1 MKLKHI
7 AAALMI
13 GAATLPAMAQ
23 QGLDNPMTKA
33 MMEVYEKELASN
45 PGNAEVL
52 YRRASEYYRFNQYLR
67 ALADADGA
75 IKNAPDND
83 RDFRAAAYQLRGEI
97 YQMLGK
103 YAEALADFTE
113 SLKADPAS
121 FMALYQKAN
130 CEYELGDYAAAKADY
145 TRLRAHNQRGVE
157 ALTGLA
163 RVAVQENN
171 LGIAQSYM
179 DDAVAMMRADSDIYV
194 RRASVRRA
202 MGNNT
207 GAVDDLVMAISIDS
221 NNRAFQ
227 ELVNIADADYPA
239 VVTGLGNAIAQ
250 APEQGM
256 FYYIRGVIAQAHAH
270 YPAAIADYRKIIDD
284 NLYNYAG
291 LYNSLAEC
299 YLALCKYN
307 EATDCVNRAIS
318 MSAPTAEYYLT
329 LARIQR
335 AQGLAS
341 EALSNVQKSLQTDPS
356 NPAARTEKGLC
367 LYDLGRYDDAS
378 TVFGEMIMDTP
389 DEAMPYLLQAW
400 VLTDGLK
407 QQAKA
412 LPPYRRML
420 DAIPADAATPAA
432 LAKGLRGFALLFS
445 GKKAEALAW
454 AGELLKEKDT
464 DGSRNYLAACLYA
477 QAGDNDKALECASRS
492 MQLGYSDV
500 WNWTRN
506 TSARVN
512 VEPLRQGAALTDL
525 MARYAYIFE

>member
-1 MKLKHI
+1 
-7 AAALMI
+7 MI
-13 GAATLPAMAQ
+13 VGAATLPVTAQ
-23 QGLDNPMTKA
+23 DGLDNPMTKA
-33 MMEVYEKELASN
+33 MMEVYDKELASN
-45 PGNAEVL
+45 PDNAEVL
-52 YRRASEYYRFNQYLR
+52 FRRANEYYRFNQYLR

-75 IKNAPDND
+75 IKNAPAND

-130 CEYELGDYAAAKADY
+130 CEFELGDYAAAKADY

-163 RVAVQENN
+163 RVAVKENN
-171 LGIAQSYM
+171 LGIAQGYM
-179 DDAVAMMRADSDIYV
+179 DDAVAMMPADSDIYV

-227 ELVNIADADYPA
+227 ELVNLADADYPA
-239 VVTGLGNAIAQ
+239 VITGLGNAIAQ

-270 YPAAIADYRKIIDD
+270 YPSAIADYRKIIDN

-299 YLALCKYN
+299 YLALCKYP
-307 EATDCVNRAIS
+307 EATENVNQAIA
-318 MSAPTAEYYLT
+318 MTAANGEYYLT

-341 EALSNVQKSLQTDPS
+341 EAMGNIQRALQTDPA
-356 NPAARTEKGLC
+356 NETARTEKGLC
-367 LYDLGRYDDAS
+367 LYDLGRFDDAS

-389 DEAMPYLLQAW
+389 DKPMPYLLQGW
-400 VLTDGLK
+400 VINNGLK
-407 QQAKA
+407 QPAKA
-412 LPPYRRML
+412 LPLYRRML
-420 DAIPADAATPAA
+420 DAVPADTDTPAA
-432 LAKGLRGFALLFS
+432 IAKGLRGFALLFS
-445 GKKAEALAW
+445 NKKEEALAW
-454 AGELLKEKDT
+454 VDSLLAEKDT

-477 QAGDNDKALECASRS
+477 QAGDNAKALECASRS
-492 MQLGYSDV
+492 MQLGYADV

-512 VEPLRQGAALTDL
+512 VEPIREGNSLLDL
-525 MARYAYIFE
+525 MGRYAYIFE

>member
-1 MKLKHI
+1 ML
-7 AAALMI
+7 
-13 GAATLPAMAQ
+13 GAATLPAFAQ
-23 QGLDNPMTKA
+23 QGLDNPMTRA
-33 MMEVYEKELASN
+33 MMEVYDKELASN
-45 PGNAEVL
+45 PDNAEVL
-52 YRRASEYYRFNQYLR
+52 FRRANEYYRFNQYLR

-75 IKNAPDND
+75 IKNAPAND

-97 YQMLGK
+97 YQMLEK
-103 YAEALADFTE
+103 YSEALADFTE
-113 SLKADPAS
+113 SLKADPSS

-130 CEYELGDYAAAKADY
+130 CEFELGDYAAAKADY
-145 TRLRAHNQRGVE
+145 TRLRANNGRSAE

-163 RVAVQENN
+163 RIAVKENN
-171 LGIAQSYM
+171 LGLAGEYM
-179 DDAVAMMRADSDIYV
+179 DDAVAMMPADSDIYV

-227 ELVNIADADYPA
+227 ELVNMADADYPA
-239 VVTGLGNAIAQ
+239 VITGLGNAIAQ

-270 YPAAIADYRKIIDD
+270 YPSAIADYRRIIDN

-299 YLALCKYN
+299 YLALCKYP
-307 EATDCVNRAIS
+307 EATDNVNQAIA
-318 MSAPTAEYYLT
+318 MTADNAPYYLT

-341 EALSNVQKSLQTDPS
+341 EAMANVQRCLTVDAS
-356 NPAARTEKGLC
+356 NAAALTEEGLC
-367 LYDLGRYDDAS
+367 LYDLGRFDEAS
-378 TVFGEMIMDTP
+378 IVFGEMIMDTP

-400 VLTDGLK
+400 VLNDGLK
-407 QQAKA
+407 QPAKA
-412 LPPYRRML
+412 MQLYRRML
-420 DAIPADAATPAA
+420 DAIPAEADTPAA
-432 LAKGLRGFALLFS
+432 LAKGLRGFAMLFTN
-445 GKKAEALAW
+445 KKEDALAW
-454 AGELLKEKDT
+454 AAELLKEKDT
-464 DGSRNYLAACLYA
+464 DGSRSYLAACLYA
-477 QAGDNDKALECASRS
+477 QAGDNEKALDCASQA

-506 TSARVN
+506 DNTRVN
-512 VEPLRQGAALTDL
+512 VASLRQGPALTDL

>member
-1 MKLKHI
+1 
-7 AAALMI
+7 MI
-13 GAATLPAMAQ
+13 LGAATLPTFAQ
-23 QGLDNPMTKA
+23 EGLDNPMTKA
-33 MMEVYEKELASN
+33 MMEVYDKELASN
-45 PGNAEVL
+45 PDNAEVL

-75 IKNAPDND
+75 IKNAPAND

-130 CEYELGDYAAAKADY
+130 CEFELGEYAAAKADY

-163 RVAVQENN
+163 RVAVKENN
-171 LGIAQSYM
+171 LGIAQGYM
-179 DDAVAMMRADSDIYV
+179 DDAVAMLPADSDIYV

-227 ELVNIADADYPA
+227 ELVNLADADYPA
-239 VVTGLGNAIAQ
+239 VITGLGNAIAQ

-270 YPAAIADYRKIIDD
+270 YPAAIADYRKIIDN

-299 YLALCKYN
+299 YLALCKYP
-307 EATDCVNRAIS
+307 EATENVNQAIA
-318 MSAPTAEYYLT
+318 MTAANGEYYLT

-341 EALSNVQKSLQTDPS
+341 EAMGNIQRALQTDPA
-356 NPAARTEKGLC
+356 NEAARTEKGLC
-367 LYDLGRYDDAS
+367 LYDLGRFDDAS

-389 DEAMPYLLQAW
+389 DKPMPYLLQAW
-400 VLTDGLK
+400 VINNGLR
-407 QQAKA
+407 QPAKA
-412 LPPYRRML
+412 LPLYRRML
-420 DAIPADAATPAA
+420 DAIPAKADTPAA
-432 LAKGLRGFALLFS
+432 IAKGLRGFALLFS
-445 GKKAEALAW
+445 NKK
-454 AGELLKEKDT
+454 
-464 DGSRNYLAACLYA
+464 
-477 QAGDNDKALECASRS
+477 
-492 MQLGYSDV
+492 MQKQMNI
-500 WNWTRN
+500 NW
-506 TSARVN
+506 
-512 VEPLRQGAALTDL
+512 
-525 MARYAYIFE
+525 